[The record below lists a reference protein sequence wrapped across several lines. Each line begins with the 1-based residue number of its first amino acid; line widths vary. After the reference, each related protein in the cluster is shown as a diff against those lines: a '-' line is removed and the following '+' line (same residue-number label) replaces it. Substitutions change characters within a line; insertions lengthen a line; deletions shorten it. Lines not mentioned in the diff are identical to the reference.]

1 MSRYILGYDTND
13 DSLRR
18 RIRSR
23 CRAYGGR
30 QQYSL
35 FVFDL
40 SETDR
45 EKLIAELETVIDD
58 ASDALA
64 DVRLWS
70 VQTETVIS
78 KTGRGDNQEPANVV

>member
-1 MSRYILGYDTND
+1 
-13 DSLRR
+13 
-18 RIRSR
+18 
-23 CRAYGGR
+23 
-30 QQYSL
+30 
-35 FVFDL
+35 VFDL